1 MRILTKEIINIIK
14 KEIDNLKNDDIY
26 LLNYKSIFTIE
37 ELILLKKFLSEND
50 IIISPVFPAQ
60 FTPDKNQIIV
70 ILNSFS
76 VKEQPIGVY
85 AGEEKLETQYIE
97 KEFISKDG
105 LLIPENFDFFYDF
118 VILNEKNEI
127 ILDCRNQRKIFIEN
141 LPKNEKLKYK
151 GFITKGGAT
160 KQEILF
166 NINYLIGIF
175 STSIDFLE
183 ILTLF
188 FISFILRKKIELE
201 EKGYHLIEIKNIN
214 EKELN
219 LNLPASPSKR
229 FLSLIFDTVFN
240 FFNYEEFLKL
250 KNIEFILNIE
260 NSKEDFISGEIDFND
275 NEEIF

>member
-118 VILNEKNEI
+118 VILNEKM
-127 ILDCRNQRKIFIEN
+127 K
-141 LPKNEKLKYK
+141 
-151 GFITKGGAT
+151 
-160 KQEILF
+160 
-166 NINYLIGIF
+166 
-175 STSIDFLE
+175 
-183 ILTLF
+183 
-188 FISFILRKKIELE
+188 
-201 EKGYHLIEIKNIN
+201 
-214 EKELN
+214 
-219 LNLPASPSKR
+219 
-229 FLSLIFDTVFN
+229 
-240 FFNYEEFLKL
+240 
-250 KNIEFILNIE
+250 
-260 NSKEDFISGEIDFND
+260 
-275 NEEIF
+275 